1 MMVVTR
7 VGEST
12 VRQAIWVLAFSAIAC
27 AAAPAFAQGYR
38 AIHRDVDVTGSLGGR
53 APWQA
58 PYEYDSGSDNDRRPE
73 LPYYQQGRGQQTGG
87 PTRNLLPGDGLHIVP
102 R

>member
-1 MMVVTR
+1 MTSTLLRVLVV
-7 VGEST
+7 G
-12 VRQAIWVLAFSAIAC
+12 AAL
-27 AAAPAFAQGYR
+27 AAPLAASAQGRGR
-38 AIHRDVDVTGSLGGR
+38 APAPETTGSIGR

-58 PYEYDSGSDNDRRPE
+58 PHEFDSGSDNDRRPN

-87 PTRNLLPGDGLHIVP
+87 PSRNLVPFDGLTISP

>member
-1 MMVVTR
+1 MHRSASIALAASLLVASVGWAVAEPLTR
-7 VGEST
+7 RPIT
-12 VRQAIWVLAFSAIAC
+12 
-27 AAAPAFAQGYR
+27 APE
-38 AIHRDVDVTGSLGGR
+38 VTGSIGR

-58 PYEYDSGSDNDRRPE
+58 PYEFDSGSDNDRRPE

-87 PTRNLLPGDGLHIVP
+87 PTRNLLHYDGGTLTP

>member
-1 MMVVTR
+1 MTHLLRFAILATALTLPLSAEALPDGAPLTR
-7 VGEST
+7 RPGN
-12 VRQAIWVLAFSAIAC
+12 
-27 AAAPAFAQGYR
+27 AADY
-38 AIHRDVDVTGSLGGR
+38 TGSIGR

-73 LPYYQQGRGQQTGG
+73 LPYYQQGGGQQTGG
-87 PTRNLLPGDGLHIVP
+87 PARNLLHYDGGSLTP